1 MNDTTITIR
10 GNAGSIPTLRQS
22 PNGTVWTSFRLA
34 STSRRRAPDGSW
46 EDKATLW
53 VSVTVFRALAE
64 RVAATVRKGT
74 PLTIVGD
81 LSHEEW
87 VTQDGAPRSGP
98 AVIAQSVA
106 VDLTGG
112 SRVTWA
118 RIESP
123 SGHAEHTPSADSFTR
138 SSLAAVADGESGSQ
152 EAPDGEPRDVSHL
165 VLAGVGAGGVPDA
178 GSGSDGGSS
187 GGSEPPF

>member
-10 GNAGSIPTLRQS
+10 GNAGSVPQLRQS

-118 RIESP
+118 RIEPP
-123 SGHAEHTPSADSFTR
+123 STGAGHTPSADSFTR
-138 SSLAAVADGESGSQ
+138 STLDPGTDGEPGDHGGREQ
-152 EAPDGEPRDVSHL
+152 EPRDVSHL
-165 VLAGVGAGGVPDA
+165 LLVGAGA
-178 GSGSDGGSS
+178 GSTSEVDTT

>member
-10 GNAGSIPTLRQS
+10 GNAGSVPELRTS
-22 PNGTVWTSFRLA
+22 ATGTVWTSFRLA
-34 STSRRRAPDGSW
+34 STSRRRSPDGGW

-87 VTQDGAPRSGP
+87 VTQEGAPRSGP
-98 AVIAQSVA
+98 AVIARSVA
-106 VDLTGG
+106 VDLTSGKVIWTRAEQASGG
-112 SRVTWA
+112 
-118 RIESP
+118 E
-123 SGHAEHTPSADSFTR
+123 HAPSADTYGHASVG
-138 SSLAAVADGESGSQ
+138 SGAYDEPAEQEEAGEG
-152 EAPDGEPRDVSHL
+152 PRDVSHL
-165 VLAGVGAGGVPDA
+165 VTVGAETDPGE
-178 GSGSDGGSS
+178 GSGSGSGADG
-187 GGSEPPF
+187 EPPF

>member
-10 GNAGSIPTLRQS
+10 GNAGSVPQLRQS

-106 VDLTGG
+106 VDLTGA

-118 RIESP
+118 RIESS
-123 SGHAEHTPSADSFTR
+123 SGHTEHTPSADSFTR
-138 SSLAAVADGESGSQ
+138 STLGPGTDGEPASR
-152 EAPDGEPRDVSHL
+152 EAADGEPRDVSHL
-165 VLAGVGAGGVPDA
+165 VLAGVAAGGVTDGDSASEA
-178 GSGSDGGSS
+178 GTGG
-187 GGSEPPF
+187 GEPPF

>member
-10 GNAGSIPTLRQS
+10 GNAGSVPELRTS
-22 PNGTVWTSFRLA
+22 ATGTVWTSFRLA
-34 STSRRRAPDGSW
+34 STSRRRSPDGGW

-87 VTQDGAPRSGP
+87 VTQEGAPRSGP
-98 AVIAQSVA
+98 AVIARSVA

-112 SRVTWA
+112 KVTWT
-118 RIESP
+118 RTDPP
-123 SGHAEHTPSADSFTR
+123 SGGTEHPHSADSFTR
-138 SSLAAVADGESGSQ
+138 SITGSGAYDEPAEPE
-152 EAPDGEPRDVSHL
+152 EAGEPRDVSHL
-165 VLAGVGAGGVPDA
+165 VTVGSEAGDGDA
-178 GSGSDGGSS
+178 GATGAS
-187 GGSEPPF
+187 GGGEPPF